1 MEKAGCHLGN
11 IAKGRL
17 PHYNID
23 YTCNLDKKLVNYALI
38 KSNYLVFA
46 LADKSYGM
54 VFTTTPVNTST
65 SIAAKLLKSFGR
77 AVKLL
82 KKQGKGGKKKGIQ
95 I

>member
-1 MEKAGCHLGN
+1 MRVVVLTLG
-11 IAKGRL
+11 
-17 PHYNID
+17 
-23 YTCNLDKKLVNYALI
+23 V
-38 KSNYLVFA
+38 V
-46 LADKSYGM
+46 
-54 VFTTTPVNTST
+54 